1 MKRGIVLSLCVVLFA
16 GSMCFGRGVL
26 IPKDAGLPPL
36 AIKSHRVTV
45 AIDSQLATTKVEQ
58 VFQNNTDRVLEATYI
73 FPLPPGAVINDFAMY
88 MNGKRVSGELVE
100 KNQARQVYTEIV
112 RRMRDPGILE
122 YMGGNLFKLN
132 VFPIPANGKQKIEVQ
147 YSEVLRGDSGMQKYV
162 YPLKT
167 EGPASSTL
175 EDFTIGIT
183 LKSRDPITNVY
194 SPSHKLGITRT
205 GEREAT
211 IGFEQ
216 DKALLDRDVVLY
228 YTVSDKAFGVN
239 LMTHKPEKDK
249 PGYFMMMITPRTYFE
264 DKDILPRDVCFVLDT
279 SGSMQTDNK
288 LKQAK
293 DALKYCVSSL
303 REKDRF
309 TVIAFSTGVSPMT
322 KELLAASAANKEKAG
337 KFIDGQEAM
346 GGTAIYAAL
355 LEATSI
361 RRTEES
367 ERSYLVV
374 FLTDGRPTIGEDR
387 EDEIVGVA
395 SAGGANVR
403 IFTWGVGSDVNTHLL
418 DRVAEKTRAVSEYV
432 GPDENIEQKVSL
444 FFNKMSKPVL
454 AAPRIDWGKIKVKDV
469 YPRDI
474 GDLFAGQQLT
484 ILGRYEDAQDTALS
498 LEGTVLGKK
507 VTQVFEGTFA
517 KDAGNS
523 FVEKLWASRHVG
535 FLLDEIRL
543 RGEKQEL
550 KDEVIRLS
558 RTYGIQTPYT
568 SYLVL
573 ETKEDYAK
581 HGLTYS
587 GAGAPMT
594 PSLQP
599 SETPSFTAMKGRLEE
614 DSRRLAAER
623 APAAVDATPP
633 AALKVITE
641 RYKES
646 GAAGETRDADEL
658 LKDVTGKDAVR
669 VARAIGE
676 LKRGETAEVRTDA
689 KAGVS
694 LVRRIDERTFYFY
707 AGFWV
712 DGDFTDKLE
721 KIHVKYLS
729 DAYFSLLEK
738 LPELQKVFAVGDRL
752 IVVVNKT
759 ALVIDDEGKEKLDD
773 AEMKPLLGK

>member
-1 MKRGIVLSLCVVLFA
+1 MVLSLCVVFFA
-16 GSMCFGRGVL
+16 GGTCFGRGLL
-26 IPKDAGLPPL
+26 IPKDQTLPPL

-45 AIDSQLATTKVEQ
+45 TIDSQLATTRVEQ

-100 KNQARQVYTEIV
+100 KNQARQIYTEIV

-147 YSEVLRGDSGMQKYV
+147 YSEVLSRDSGMHRYT

-167 EGPASSTL
+167 EEPASQTL

-183 LKSRDPITNVY
+183 LKSSEAITNIY
-194 SPSHKLGITRT
+194 SPTHKLGITRN

-228 YTVSDKAFGVN
+228 YTVSDRAFGVN
-239 LMTHKPEKDK
+239 VLSHKPEKDK
-249 PGYFMMMITPRTYFE
+249 AGYFMMMITPRTFFE

-322 KELLAASAANKEKAG
+322 KELLTASAANKEKAG

-361 RRTEES
+361 RRTEET
-367 ERSYLVV
+367 ERPYIVV

-387 EDEIVGVA
+387 DDEIVGVA
-395 SAGGANVR
+395 SLGGGNVR
-403 IFTWGVGSDVNTHLL
+403 IFTWGVGNDVNTHLL
-418 DRVAEKTRAVSEYV
+418 DRIAEKTRALSEYV
-432 GPDENIEQKVSL
+432 GREENIEQKVSL

-454 AAPRIDWGKIKVKDV
+454 ASPKIDWGKIKVHDV
-469 YPRDI
+469 YPKDI

-484 ILGRYEDAQDTALS
+484 ILGRYEDTGDTALS
-498 LEGTVLGKK
+498 LEGAVLGKK
-507 VTQVFEGTFA
+507 ATQTFEGTFA

-523 FVEKLWASRHVG
+523 FIEKLWASRHVG

-543 RGEKQEL
+543 HGEKQEL

-573 ETKEDYAK
+573 ETKEDYAR

-587 GAGAPMT
+587 AGGTSLT
-594 PSLQP
+594 PAATRENPAFLGVRS
-599 SETPSFTAMKGRLEE
+599 KLEA
-614 DSRRLAAER
+614 DGRRLAADR
-623 APAAVDATPP
+623 TSVVPSAAPSAQR
-633 AALKVITE
+633 VITE
-641 RYKES
+641 GYKQA
-646 GAAGETRDADEL
+646 GTAGETRDAEEVL
-658 LKDVTGKDAVR
+658 RDVSGKDAVR
-669 VARAIGE
+669 VAKAIGE
-676 LKRGETAEVRTDA
+676 LKRGETAEVRSDGKTA
-689 KAGVS
+689 VS
-694 LVRRIDERTFYFY
+694 LVKRIDERTFYFY

-721 KIHVKYLS
+721 KLHVKYLS
-729 DAYFSLLEK
+729 DGYFSLLEK
-738 LPELQKVFAVGDRL
+738 LPDLKKVFAIGERL

-759 ALVIDDEGKEKLDD
+759 ALVVDDEGKEKLDD
-773 AEMKPLLGK
+773 AEMKALLGK